1 MIKKLFISD
10 FIRVFVLFLL
20 VIVSITFLSHMRYE
34 KRTLFAEQQNIIRER
49 DRLEVEKNRLL
60 LERDVQ
66 MLLPRIEEIAK
77 NQIGLVEIDSED
89 LILVVLNES
98 Q

>member
-1 MIKKLFISD
+1 MIKKLLISD
-10 FIRVFVLFLL
+10 FVKIFILFLL
-20 VIVSITFLSHMRYE
+20 VVVSITFLSHMRYE

-60 LERDVQ
+60 IERDVQ

-77 NQIGLVEIDSED
+77 NQIGLVEIDSKD
-89 LILVVLNES
+89 LVLVVLNES

>member
-10 FIRVFVLFLL
+10 FVKIFILFLL
-20 VIVSITFLSHMRYE
+20 VVVSVTFLSHMRYE

-60 LERDVQ
+60 IERDVQ

-89 LILVVLNES
+89 LVLVVLNES

>member
-10 FIRVFVLFLL
+10 FLKIFTLFLL
-20 VIVSITFLSHMRYE
+20 VVVSITFLSHLRYE
-34 KRTLFAEQQNIIRER
+34 KRTFFAEQQNIIRER

-60 LERDVQ
+60 IERDVQ

-89 LILVVLNES
+89 LVLVVLNES

>member
-10 FIRVFVLFLL
+10 FLKIFTLFLL
-20 VIVSITFLSHMRYE
+20 VVVSITFLSHMRYE

-60 LERDVQ
+60 IERDVQ

-89 LILVVLNES
+89 LVLVVLNES

>member
-1 MIKKLFISD
+1 
-10 FIRVFVLFLL
+10 VV
-20 VIVSITFLSHMRYE
+20 VSITFLSHMRYE

-60 LERDVQ
+60 IERDVQ

-89 LILVVLNES
+89 LVLVVLNES

>member
-10 FIRVFVLFLL
+10 FVKIFILFLL
-20 VIVSITFLSHMRYE
+20 VVVSITFLSHMRYE

-60 LERDVQ
+60 IERDVQ

-89 LILVVLNES
+89 LVLVVLNES

>member
-1 MIKKLFISD
+1 
-10 FIRVFVLFLL
+10 
-20 VIVSITFLSHMRYE
+20 MRYE

-60 LERDVQ
+60 IERDVQ
-66 MLLPRIEEIAK
+66 MLLPRIDEIAK

-89 LILVVLNES
+89 LVLVVLNEI

>member
-10 FIRVFVLFLL
+10 FLKIFTLFLL
-20 VIVSITFLSHMRYE
+20 VVVSITFLSHMRYE

-60 LERDVQ
+60 IERDVQ

-89 LILVVLNES
+89 LVLVVSNES

>member
-10 FIRVFVLFLL
+10 FVKIFILFLL
-20 VIVSITFLSHMRYE
+20 VVISITFLAHMRYE

-60 LERDVQ
+60 IERDVQ

-89 LILVVLNES
+89 LVLVVLNES

>member
-1 MIKKLFISD
+1 
-10 FIRVFVLFLL
+10 
-20 VIVSITFLSHMRYE
+20 MRHE

-60 LERDVQ
+60 IERDVQ

-89 LILVVLNES
+89 LVLVVLNES

>member
-1 MIKKLFISD
+1 
-10 FIRVFVLFLL
+10 
-20 VIVSITFLSHMRYE
+20 MRYE

>member
-10 FIRVFVLFLL
+10 FLKIFTLFLL

-60 LERDVQ
+60 IERDVQ

-89 LILVVLNES
+89 LVLVVLNES

>member
-1 MIKKLFISD
+1 MIKKLFISGFVKI
-10 FIRVFVLFLL
+10 FILFLL
-20 VIVSITFLSHMRYE
+20 VVVSITFLSHMRYE

-60 LERDVQ
+60 IERDVQ

-89 LILVVLNES
+89 LVLVVLNES

>member
-10 FIRVFVLFLL
+10 FVKIFILFLL
-20 VIVSITFLSHMRYE
+20 VVISITFLSHMRYE

-60 LERDVQ
+60 IERDVQ
-66 MLLPRIEEIAK
+66 MLLPRIDEIAK

-89 LILVVLNES
+89 LVLVVLNEI

>member
-10 FIRVFVLFLL
+10 FLKIFTLFLL
-20 VIVSITFLSHMRYE
+20 VVVSITFLSHMRYE

-60 LERDVQ
+60 IERDVQ

-77 NQIGLVEIDSED
+77 NEIGLVEIDSED
-89 LILVVLNES
+89 LVLVVLNES

>member
-1 MIKKLFISD
+1 MIKKLFISGLVKI
-10 FIRVFVLFLL
+10 FILFLL
-20 VIVSITFLSHMRYE
+20 VVISITFLSHMRYE

-60 LERDVQ
+60 IERDVQ

-89 LILVVLNES
+89 LVLVVLNES

>member
-1 MIKKLFISD
+1 
-10 FIRVFVLFLL
+10 
-20 VIVSITFLSHMRYE
+20 MRYE

-60 LERDVQ
+60 IERDVQ

-89 LILVVLNES
+89 LVLVVLNES

>member
-1 MIKKLFISD
+1 MIKKLLISD
-10 FIRVFVLFLL
+10 FVKIFILFLL
-20 VIVSITFLSHMRYE
+20 VVVSITFLSHMRYE

-60 LERDVQ
+60 IERDVQ

-89 LILVVLNES
+89 LVLVVLNES

>member
-10 FIRVFVLFLL
+10 FVKIFILFVLV
-20 VIVSITFLSHMRYE
+20 VISITFLSHMRYE

-60 LERDVQ
+60 IERDVQ

-89 LILVVLNES
+89 LVLVVLNES

>member
-10 FIRVFVLFLL
+10 FVKIFILFLL
-20 VIVSITFLSHMRYE
+20 VVISITFLSHMRYE

-60 LERDVQ
+60 IERDVQ

-89 LILVVLNES
+89 LVLVVLNES